1 MSLKIYLDDCAYSHR
16 LRQLLIEAG
25 YQVQIPAEAVPPLIG
40 AKDEVHFAYVQ
51 RTWQLLLTYNPQDFE
66 DLHFS
71 DNHHAGILAVYQD
84 NAVTRD
90 MLYQD
95 VVRAIHNL
103 ISLGFPLAGGFWI
116 LNAYQWSSA
125 DRQPRR

>member
-1 MSLKIYLDDCAYSHR
+1 MSLKIYLDDCAYSYR

-25 YQVQIPAEAVPPLIG
+25 HQVQIPAEVDPPLVG

-51 RTWQLLLTYNPQDFE
+51 RTQQVLLTYNPQDFE
-66 DLHFS
+66 QLHCS
-71 DNHHAGILAVYQD
+71 DNRHAGIFAVYQD
-84 NAVTRD
+84 NDITRD

-103 ISLGFPLAGGFWI
+103 VSLDIPLAGGFWV
-116 LNAYQWSSA
+116 LNAYQW
-125 DRQPRR
+125 